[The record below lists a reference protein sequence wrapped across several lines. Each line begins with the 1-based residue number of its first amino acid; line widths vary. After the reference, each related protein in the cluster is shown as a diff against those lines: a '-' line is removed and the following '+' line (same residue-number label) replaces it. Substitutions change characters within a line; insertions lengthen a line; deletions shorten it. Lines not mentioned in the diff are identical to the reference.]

1 MVQENRSI
9 KERGR
14 RMMNDTKIVTLLDK
28 YSERIIG
35 QEMNLKLLLS
45 ATLAGG
51 HVLLEGVP
59 GTGKTQMVR
68 ALATFLGG
76 RFQRIQ
82 FTPDLL
88 PSDITG
94 STIYNMQNN
103 SFQTI
108 KGPVFTNI
116 LLADEINRTPAKTQA
131 ALLEAMEE
139 KQVTIQ
145 GETYQLPDVFF
156 VVATQNPIEYEG
168 TYPLPEAQQD
178 RFLFKLLVDFPSFEE
193 EKIVLRQVL
202 ENNWNASTLE
212 EVISIEEFLVLRKQI
227 QDVTISDSVLQYVLQ
242 IVRKTR
248 ETERI
253 RIGASTRAGISIGKA
268 AQAWAFLS
276 GRDYV
281 TPDDVKVVARPSL
294 RHRVQLS
301 PQVELEGA
309 TVDQVLEEI
318 VGSIPVPR

>member
-1 MVQENRSI
+1 MRTQVL
-9 KERGR
+9 
-14 RMMNDTKIVTLLDK
+14 TLLEK
-28 YSERIIG
+28 YEERVLG
-35 QEMNLKLLLS
+35 QSTNLRLLLAAILS
-45 ATLAGG
+45 GG

-68 ALATFLGG
+68 TLASLLGG
-76 RFQRIQ
+76 SFRRIQ

-94 STIYNMQNN
+94 SMIYNMKEGT
-103 SFQTI
+103 FETL

-139 KQVTIQ
+139 QQVTIQ
-145 GETYQLPDVFF
+145 GNTYPLPEVFF
-156 VVATQNPIEYEG
+156 VVATQNPIEFEG

-178 RFLFKLLVDFPSFEE
+178 RFLFKLHIDFPSFAE
-193 EKIVLRQVL
+193 EKNVLKQVIEKSFDNSL
-202 ENNWNASTLE
+202 VSTVLDME
-212 EVISIEEFLVLRKQI
+212 AFLTIRKEI
-227 QDVTISDSVLQYVLQ
+227 QQVTIGESVLDYIMQ

-248 ETERI
+248 ETESI
-253 RIGASTRAGISIGKA
+253 RFGASTRAAISIGRA
-268 AQAWAFLS
+268 SQAWAYLA

-281 TPDDVKVVARPSL
+281 TPDDIKIVAKPSL
-294 RHRVQLS
+294 RHRIQLS
-301 PQVELEGA
+301 PHVDLEGTA
-309 TVDQVLEEI
+309 VDQIIEEL

>member
-1 MVQENRSI
+1 MRNQVLS
-9 KERGR
+9 
-14 RMMNDTKIVTLLDK
+14 LLEK
-28 YSERIIG
+28 YEERILG
-35 QEMNLKLLLS
+35 QSTTLRLVLS
-45 ATLAGG
+45 AILSGG

-68 ALATFLGG
+68 TLATLLGG
-76 RFQRIQ
+76 SFRRIQ

-94 STIYNMQNN
+94 SMIYNMKEG
-103 SFQTI
+103 SFETL

-145 GETYQLPDVFF
+145 GNTYPLPDVFF
-156 VVATQNPIEYEG
+156 VVATQNPIEFEG

-178 RFLFKLLVDFPSFEE
+178 RFLFKLIIDFPSFVE
-193 EKIVLRQVL
+193 EKKVLQQVIENSFDASLVSPVLDMEAFIAIRQ
-202 ENNWNASTLE
+202 E
-212 EVISIEEFLVLRKQI
+212 IEK
-227 QDVTISDSVLQYVLQ
+227 VTIGDGVLDYIMT

-248 ETERI
+248 ETESI
-253 RIGASTRAGISIGKA
+253 RFGASTRAAISIGKA
-268 AQAWAFLS
+268 GQAWAYLA

-281 TPDDVKVVARPSL
+281 TPDDIKVVAKPSL
-294 RHRVQLS
+294 RHRIQLS
-301 PQVELEGA
+301 PHVELEGA
-309 TVDQVLEEI
+309 AIDHIIEEL
-318 VGSIPVPR
+318 VGSVPVPR

>member
-1 MVQENRSI
+1 
-9 KERGR
+9 
-14 RMMNDTKIVTLLDK
+14 MMNDTKIVTLLDK

-178 RFLFKLLVDFPSFEE
+178 RFLFKLLVNFPSFEE

-202 ENNWNASTLE
+202 ENNWNTSTLE
-212 EVISIEEFLVLRKQI
+212 EVISMEEFLVLRKQI

-248 ETERI
+248 ETEAI

-281 TPDDVKVVARPSL
+281 TPDDVKIVARPSL

>member
-1 MVQENRSI
+1 MNSNLALLL
-9 KERGR
+9 ER
-14 RMMNDTKIVTLLDK
+14 
-28 YSERIIG
+28 YEQRILG
-35 QEMNLKLLLS
+35 QSTNIKLLLS
-45 ATLAGG
+45 AVLAGG

-68 ALATFLGG
+68 TLARLLGG
-76 RFQRIQ
+76 DFKRIQ

-94 STIYNMQNN
+94 SAIYNLKDNN
-103 SFQTI
+103 FETL

-145 GETYQLPDVFF
+145 GETYPLPEVFF

-178 RFLFKLLVDFPSFEE
+178 RFLFKLKIDFPSFDE
-193 EKIVLRQVL
+193 EKNVLKQVMENKMQLHEVEQALDL
-202 ENNWNASTLE
+202 ETFLTIRKEIENITL
-212 EVISIEEFLVLRKQI
+212 SDNVLDYI
-227 QDVTISDSVLQYVLQ
+227 MQ

-248 ETERI
+248 DTEMI
-253 RIGASTRAGISIGKA
+253 TVGASTRAGIAIGKA
-268 AQAWAFLS
+268 AQSWAYLS
-276 GRDYV
+276 DRDYV
-281 TPDDVKVVARPSL
+281 TPDDVKMVTRPSL
-294 RHRVQLS
+294 RHRIQLS
-301 PQVELEGA
+301 PHVELEGT
-309 TVDQVLEEI
+309 TVDQIMEEL